1 MTPKQMYFAV
11 LLLAL
16 FGGLLSPLKFVL
28 LATAPTWLPA
38 LLPGVG
44 HYLLFPEAMVWVASA
59 VAVVATL
66 LIAGVPAALY
76 ERVRGSKVPDGTAMT
91 IWMVAVFLTMIPTS
105 GRMAF

>member
-1 MTPKQMYFAV
+1 MTPKQMQFAV

-28 LATAPTWLPA
+28 AVTAPTWLPA

-44 HYLLFPEAMVWVASA
+44 HYLLFPEATVWIASA

-66 LIAGVPAALY
+66 LIAGLPVVLY
-76 ERVRGSKVPDGTAMT
+76 ERVRGLKTPDGTSMT
-91 IWMVAVFLTMIPTS
+91 IWMVAIFLTMIPST

>member
-1 MTPKQMYFAV
+1 MTPKQMWFAV

-44 HYLLFPEAMVWVASA
+44 HYLLLPEIAVWIASIVAC
-59 VAVVATL
+59 VATL
-66 LIAGVPAALY
+66 LIAGVPVALY
-76 ERVRGSKVPDGTAMT
+76 ERARGLKAPDGTGMT
-91 IWMVAVFLTMIPTS
+91 IWMVAIFLTMIPST